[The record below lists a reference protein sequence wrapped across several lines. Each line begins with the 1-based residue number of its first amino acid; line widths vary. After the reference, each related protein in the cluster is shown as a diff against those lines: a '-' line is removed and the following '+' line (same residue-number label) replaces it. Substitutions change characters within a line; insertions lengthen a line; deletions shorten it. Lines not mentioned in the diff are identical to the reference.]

1 MLALYRTYLSWKP
14 AVPAFLVV
22 ACLSCRA
29 GACGAS
35 GGGVAGV
42 SACSLEE
49 HEEETRTRWRIGASY
64 SFTSTVIR
72 FNADTKPE
80 ETRDN
85 VLLSVAY
92 RPSRRWTV
100 ELGGGSLFGGHLRIR
115 DATYDF
121 TPGVLAM
128 LGGSWRALDALGTR
142 PFVLFTGQAAFISA
156 ATREN
161 GSTAFSSVGYQA
173 FDVRLGAAVGWT
185 LSGVLSPYGVVRA
198 FGGPVYWQ
206 YQGASVTGTDTHHY
220 QVGGGLAVLIA
231 RRVDAFVEGVPLGEQ
246 GVSAGAGVI
255 F

>member
-1 MLALYRTYLSWKP
+1 MFKSG
-14 AVPAFLVV
+14 VPAFLVV
-22 ACLSCRA
+22 ASLAGHA

-49 HEEETRTRWRIGASY
+49 HEEETRARWRIGASF

-72 FNADTKPE
+72 FDASTKPE

-85 VLLSVAY
+85 VLVSVAY
-92 RPSRRWTV
+92 RPSRRLTL
-100 ELGGGSLFGGHLRIR
+100 EAGGGTLFGGRLRLR
-115 DATYDF
+115 DVDYEF
-121 TPGVLAM
+121 TPGLLTMV
-128 LGGSWRALDALGTR
+128 GGSWRVLDAQGTR
-142 PFVLFTGQAAFISA
+142 PFVLLTAQAAFIA
-156 ATREN
+156 ASTQKN
-161 GSTAFSSVGYQA
+161 GSDAFPRVGYRA
-173 FDVRLGAAVGWT
+173 FDLRLGGAVGWT
-185 LSGVLSPYGVVRA
+185 IWNVLSPYAVVRA
-198 FGGPVYWQ
+198 FGGPVYWE

-231 RRVDAFVEGVPLGEQ
+231 RTVDAFVEGVPLGEQ

>member
-1 MLALYRTYLSWKP
+1 MWKP
-14 AVPAFLVV
+14 AALPLLVV
-22 ACLSCRA
+22 ACLPRPVM
-29 GACGAS
+29 ACGAS

-49 HEEETRTRWRIGASY
+49 HEEETRTRWRIGAST

-72 FNADTKPE
+72 FDADTKPE

-85 VLLSVAY
+85 VLLSVGY
-92 RPSRRWTV
+92 RPSRRWAL
-100 ELGGGSLFGGHLRIR
+100 EIGGGSLVGGQLRIH
-115 DATYDF
+115 DVNHDF
-121 TPGVLAM
+121 TPGLLAM
-128 LGGSWRALDALGTR
+128 LGGSWRVLDALGTR
-142 PFVLFTGQAAFISA
+142 PFVLFTGQAAFIAA

-161 GSTAFSSVGYQA
+161 GSTALPSAGYHA
-173 FDVRLGAAVGWT
+173 LDVRLGAAAGWT
-185 LSGVLSPYGVVRA
+185 IWNALSPYAVVRA

-206 YQGASVTGTDTHHY
+206 YRGASVTGTDTHHY
-220 QVGGGLAVLIA
+220 QVGGGLAVLVA